1 MKLFSVI
8 FWIPKY
14 WNSSQANFSII
25 SKYRNSS
32 KANFDIIPKYWNS
45 SQANF
50 VFSEIGNALSNHLL
64 SAPTHIRYKYLY
76 MYSTIHYTLNEHCMN
91 TLNCIA
97 SHSAQRV
104 ANRFRNNMSMT
115 LFQAFPRSLRYITVN
130 AVHRWQAQSLTYG
143 VLLRNLFATRCALW
157 AAMHILYCT

>member
-1 MKLFSVI
+1 MFSVI
-8 FWIPKY
+8 FWTPKY

-32 KANFDIIPKYWNS
+32 KANFDIIPKYRNS

-50 VFSEIGNALSNHLL
+50 DIIPKYRNSSKANFGFSEIGNALSNHLL
-64 SAPTHIRYKYLY
+64 SAHTHIHVQ
-76 MYSTIHYTLNEHCMN
+76 YSTLYTKRV
-91 TLNCIA
+91 CIA

-115 LFQAFPRSLRYITVN
+115 LYQAFSPIAQIHYSQCGAEVASTVIDI
-130 AVHRWQAQSLTYG
+130 
-143 VLLRNLFATRCALW
+143 LLRNLFATRCALW